1 MRGLNPEHQVQ
12 VQGLFPHFSLE
23 VGLPR
28 VLKLTSVFELISR
41 VKEISTFEYSDY
53 ILVDKSE
60 LRYFLE

>member
-1 MRGLNPEHQVQ
+1 M
-12 VQGLFPHFSLE
+12 
-23 VGLPR
+23 
-28 VLKLTSVFELISR
+28 LISR